1 MDTKKAG
8 KFEMKEIGEPPKYYY
23 YEFFIRQNMIWVKI
37 FLSVLAITCSSYISI
52 KPLHRSDIS
61 NSCELSEDQSKNI
74 SEIDKVVRRY
84 NPEISKA
91 IYLTPNYGGP
101 IKTLKT
107 YKYMNGNAFERML
120 LFHFVDKYNYELKLD
135 TLIIEGGKKEI
146 RKKIFDDASVCISDV
161 QDLIFYIK
169 LSEDE
174 YDEIKN
180 ITNIVFRIQDMI
192 LVLDSKCKGTV
203 LY

>member
-1 MDTKKAG
+1 MEKRN
-8 KFEMKEIGEPPKYYY
+8 KE
-23 YEFFIRQNMIWVKI
+23 
-37 FLSVLAITCSSYISI
+37 
-52 KPLHRSDIS
+52 
-61 NSCELSEDQSKNI
+61 
-74 SEIDKVVRRY
+74 
-84 NPEISKA
+84 
-91 IYLTPNYGGP
+91 
-101 IKTLKT
+101 
-107 YKYMNGNAFERML
+107 
-120 LFHFVDKYNYELKLD
+120 
-135 TLIIEGGKKEI
+135 
-146 RKKIFDDASVCISDV
+146 KIFDDASVCISDV